1 MKLGIVGSREWIA
14 ETRTGG
20 YGSDTDYIDVDSEYR
35 TYTCDCKLHSLVRKE
50 HPYMDMHI
58 VRDLTP
64 DQQTELDKMIKEATD
79 VLDRGSVAYDPEKV
93 REMMTK
99 RLAEAKG
106 WKLEEAP
113 KAKTTKAK
121 AAADEGPVEKPVTV
135 NDGEKTLST
144 EAVEKAL
151 ESETEP
157 YWYERPEDTRFLN
170 HFIDLKRKARV
181 VGNLLLTGPSGSGKT
196 EGLRRLAAHKGLPF
210 YKMDCATITTE
221 EKWIGRREIDSSGTR
236 FEPSEHLKWLE
247 GIEYEPGIICYDEI
261 NRVHPSRHNVL
272 IPILDGSQ
280 SLFVPDAGRYFIV
293 HPDNIIVA
301 TANQGAA
308 FGGTFQMDRA
318 FRERFN
324 YTMERGFPPIDEEI
338 KVLTTRTNVEPPK
351 AKLMTEIADQTR
363 RKWTTGDLESP
374 VSTRT
379 LIAAAYL
386 VASGM
391 SVVQAFTYT
400 VLPLYKD
407 DGGAQ
412 SERAMV
418 KLIVSGKSA

>member
-1 MKLGIVGSREWIA
+1 VIIIGSREWIEAMKTGRSA
-14 ETRTGG
+14 EAEAVLLDLGL
-20 YGSDTDYIDVDSEYR
+20 EYR
-35 TYTCDCKLHSLVRKE
+35 TYTCDCKLHSLIRKE

-64 DQQTELDKMIKEATD
+64 DQQAELDKMIKEATD
-79 VLDRGSVAYDPEKV
+79 VLDRGSVAYDPAKV

-106 WKLEEAP
+106 WKLEEEP
-113 KAKTTKAK
+113 KPKGKAKAK
-121 AAADEGPVEKPVTV
+121 AADPEAPAEKVVTV
-135 NDGEKTLST
+135 NDGEKVLST

-151 ESETEP
+151 EGSTEP
-157 YWYERPEDTRFLN
+157 YWYEKAEDTRFLN

-196 EGLRRLAAHKGLPF
+196 EGLRKLAERKGLPF

-221 EKWIGRREIDSSGTR
+221 EKWIGRREIDSEGTK
-236 FEPSEHLKWLE
+236 FVMSEHLKWIE
-247 GIEYEPGIICYDEI
+247 GIEYEPGIVCYDEI

-272 IPILDGSQ
+272 LPILDGSQ
-280 SLFVPDAGRYFIV
+280 SLFVPDMGRYVIV
-293 HPDNIIVA
+293 HPDNIVVA

-324 YTMERGFPPIDEEI
+324 YTVERGFPPIDEEI

-351 AKLMTEIADQTR
+351 AKLMTEIAEQTR

-374 VSTRT
+374 ISTRT